1 MLDRVTFRWLTV
13 FLDFPAAEFEP
24 GIAFWRAVTG
34 YGLSPFRGP
43 GGDFATLLPPSGDAY
58 LRVQRVL
65 SGSGGY
71 HLDLHVDTAGVDTA
85 GGALQALDE
94 AAGQAVA
101 LGATV
106 RHREAGEVIV
116 ADSPGGF
123 TFCLVRWEQER
134 EAPQPQMVG
143 GIVDGNVDS
152 SGISRVDTLCLDIP
166 PELFADESAFWA
178 ALTGQAPQ
186 PAPVP
191 GFSYLTGPT
200 GAGMPVRL
208 LMQRLDEAAPGQRVR
223 GHVDF
228 GCSDRDAAVACHVD
242 RGARVTGTFQYWTV
256 LTDPAGHEYCLVGR
270 PPWK

>member
-1 MLDRVTFRWLTV
+1 MLDRVAFRWLTV
-13 FLDFPAAEFEP
+13 FVDFPAAEFEP

-34 YGLSPFRGP
+34 YGLSAFRGGPGP

-65 SGSGGY
+65 AGSGGY
-71 HLDLHVDTAGVDTA
+71 HLDLHVDTAG
-85 GGALQALDE
+85 GAPRALDE
-94 AAGQAVA
+94 AADLAVA

-106 RHREAGEVIV
+106 RHREPGEVIV

-123 TFCLVRWEQER
+123 TFCLVRWERER
-134 EAPQPQMVG
+134 AVPVPQTVDAS
-143 GIVDGNVDS
+143 VDGSSVDG
-152 SGISRVDTLCLDIP
+152 SGVSRVDTLCLDIP
-166 PELFADESAFWA
+166 PELFTSESAFWA

-191 GFSYLTGPT
+191 GFAYLTGPA

-208 LMQRLDEAAPGQRVR
+208 LLQSLEEAAPGQRVR

-228 GCSDRDAAVACHVD
+228 GCTDRDAAVAWHVD
-242 RGARVTGTFQYWTV
+242 HGARVTGAFQYWTV
-256 LTDPAGHEYCLVGR
+256 LTDPGGHEYCLVGR

>member
-1 MLDRVTFRWLTV
+1 MAFRWLTA

-65 SGSGGY
+65 AGGGGY
-71 HLDLHVDTAGVDTA
+71 HLDLHVDSA
-85 GGALQALDE
+85 GGALRALDE
-94 AAGQAVA
+94 AAGLAAA

-123 TFCLVRWEQER
+123 TFCLVRWEGER
-134 EAPQPQMVG
+134 DVPPPLAVEG
-143 GIVDGNVDS
+143 GGADG
-152 SGISRVDTLCLDIP
+152 SGVSRADTLCLDIP
-166 PELFADESAFWA
+166 PELFSGESAFWA
-178 ALTGQAPQ
+178 ALTGQTPRA
-186 PAPVP
+186 APVP
-191 GFSYLTGPT
+191 GFAYLTGAAS
-200 GAGMPVRL
+200 AGMPVRL
-208 LMQRLDEAAPGQRVR
+208 LLQQLEEAAPGRRVR

-228 GCSDRDAAVACHVD
+228 GCTDRDAAVAWHVD
-242 RGARVTGTFQYWTV
+242 HGARVTGTFQYWTV

-270 PPWK
+270 PPWT